1 MRGWMGRVS
10 LVDCQCRESHPWS
23 SQSLVGT
30 MWLGYWLRI
39 GLFDFVF
46 VVCVL
51 VEILGLHCMGGM
63 FIGV

>member
-10 LVDCQCRESHPWS
+10 PVDCQCRESRPWS

-30 MWLGYWLRI
+30 TWSGYRLQI

-46 VVCVL
+46 GVRVL
-51 VEILGLHCMGGM
+51 NETVGLCCMGGM